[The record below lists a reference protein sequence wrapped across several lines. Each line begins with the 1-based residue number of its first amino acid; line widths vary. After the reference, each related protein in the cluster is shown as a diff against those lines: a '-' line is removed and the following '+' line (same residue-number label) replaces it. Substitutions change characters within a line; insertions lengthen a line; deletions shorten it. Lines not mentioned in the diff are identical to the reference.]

1 VTGEDDVALLD
12 ALRGGSEQAF
22 NRLIDRHQQAVRLFL
37 RGVISP
43 ADAEDVAQETFLAAW
58 THARSFKGLSTV
70 RAWLLSIAWRKAKGQ
85 QRWSFRGRRRDTAY
99 HELVASDPFASGDQ
113 LAQLAVHQALAQL
126 STEQRAA
133 VMLCLGCGLSH
144 TEAAEAL
151 DMPLGTVKSHVLRG
165 RDRLRDA
172 LGER

>member
-1 VTGEDDVALLD
+1 MTVEGDVALLE
-12 ALRGGSEQAF
+12 AVRGGSEQAF
-22 NRLIDRHQQAVRLFL
+22 NRLIDQHQQAVRLFL
-37 RGVISP
+37 RGVTSP
-43 ADAEDVAQETFLAAW
+43 ADAEDAAQETFLAAW

-70 RAWLLSIAWRKAKGQ
+70 RAWLLSIAWRKAKGL
-85 QRWSFRGRRRDTAY
+85 QRWSFRGKRRDRVY
-99 HELVASDPFASGDQ
+99 HELVASDPFHSGDP
-113 LAQLAVHQALAQL
+113 AERLAVHQALAQL

-151 DMPLGTVKSHVLRG
+151 EMPLGTVKSHVLRG
-165 RDRLRDA
+165 RDRLREA

>member
-1 VTGEDDVALLD
+1 M
-12 ALRGGSEQAF
+12 
-22 NRLIDRHQQAVRLFL
+22 
-37 RGVISP
+37 
-43 ADAEDVAQETFLAAW
+43 
-58 THARSFKGLSTV
+58 
-70 RAWLLSIAWRKAKGQ
+70 
-85 QRWSFRGRRRDTAY
+85 AY
-99 HELVASDPFASGDQ
+99 HELVASDPFASGDP
-113 LAQLAVHQALAQL
+113 LARLAVHQALAQL